1 MHDIPDNP
9 QWLLRLVYKVAM
21 NVAFYW
27 EYNTAQVYALDQQYR
42 TGYQWNLNIQW
53 LW

>member
-1 MHDIPDNP
+1 
-9 QWLLRLVYKVAM
+9 M

-27 EYNTAQVYALDQQYR
+27 EYNTQQVYALDQQYR